1 MAQYHYQALD
11 AQGKKCRGTQ
21 EADSAR
27 QARQLLRERGLLPV
41 ALSENHS
48 RQQKSAS
55 TGFSLRRKHRI
66 SASDLALL
74 TRQLATLVA
83 ASLPLE
89 EALDAV
95 ARQSEK
101 PHLSQLMAA
110 VRGKVMEGHSLAD
123 AMKCFPGSFER
134 LYCAMVAAGET
145 SGHLDAVLNRL
156 ADYTEQR
163 QQMRSRIQQAM
174 IYPCMLTVVA
184 IAVVSIL
191 LSAVVPKVVEQF
203 IHMKQ
208 TLPLSTRI
216 LMGISD
222 AVRMAGPWIALAL
235 LAGFI
240 VLRGLLRQEKR
251 RIVFHRRLL
260 FLPLLGRIARGLNTA
275 RYARTLSIL
284 NASAVP
290 LLQAMRISGD
300 VMTNDYARHRLA
312 LAADAVREGVSLH
325 KALEQTALFPPMM
338 RHMIASGERSG
349 ELDSMLERAAD
360 NQDREFNAQMTLAL
374 GLFEP
379 LLVVSMAAIVL
390 FIVLAILQPILQLNT
405 LMSS

>member
-1 MAQYHYQALD
+1 MALFQYQALN
-11 AQGKKCRGTQ
+11 AQGKKSQGMQ

-27 QARQLLRERGLLPV
+27 HARQLLREKGLVPVKIEEQRGEAAPR
-41 ALSENHS
+41 S
-48 RQQKSAS
+48 
-55 TGFSLRRKHRI
+55 GFSLSFGRSHRI

-83 ASLPLE
+83 AALPLE

-95 ARQSEK
+95 AKQSEK
-101 PHLSQLMAA
+101 PKLSALMAA
-110 VRGKVMEGHSLAD
+110 VRAKVVEGHSLAE
-123 AMKCFPGSFER
+123 AMGNFPGSFER
-134 LYCAMVAAGET
+134 LYCAMVAAGEA

-174 IYPCMLTVVA
+174 IYPCVLTLVA
-184 IAVVSIL
+184 ISVVSIL

-208 TLPLSTRI
+208 ALPLSTRL
-216 LMGISD
+216 LMSASD
-222 AVRMAGPWIALAL
+222 AVRTYGPWVVLLLVLAIM
-235 LAGFI
+235 GFR
-240 VLRGLLRQEKR
+240 VLLRQEKHR
-251 RIVFHRRLL
+251 LVFHRRLL
-260 FLPLLGRIARGLNTA
+260 FLPVIGRVARGLNTA

-284 NASAVP
+284 NSSAVP

-300 VMTNDYARHRLA
+300 VLTNDYARFRLGQA
-312 LAADAVREGVSLH
+312 TDAVREGVSLH

-349 ELDSMLERAAD
+349 ELDGMLTRAAD
-360 NQDREFNAQMTLAL
+360 NQDREFSAQMTLAL

-379 LLVVSMAAIVL
+379 LLVVSMAGIVL

-405 LMSS
+405 LMSM